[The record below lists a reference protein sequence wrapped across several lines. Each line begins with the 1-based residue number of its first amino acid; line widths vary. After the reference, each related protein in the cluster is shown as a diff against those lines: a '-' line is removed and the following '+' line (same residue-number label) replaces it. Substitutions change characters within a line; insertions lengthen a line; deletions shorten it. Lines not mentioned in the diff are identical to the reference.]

1 MTIERRLKPR
11 INVDL
16 TPLIDV
22 VFQLVI
28 FFMISS
34 TFKTAPGIELM
45 LPDSGTATTI
55 TLTELSVV
63 AVSEDEVYVNK
74 SRTTAEG
81 AEAVIASEIEGR
93 SVSEVQAVLEAG
105 ASAPYQLVVTL
116 LDALRKNGIDA
127 VGLTTRPPSPDKD
140 AP

>member
-1 MTIERRLKPR
+1 MTIERRLKPQ

-16 TPLIDV
+16 TPLIDI

-55 TLTELSVV
+55 TITEMSIV

-74 SRTTAEG
+74 IRTTAAG
-81 AEAVIASEIEGR
+81 AETVVRAELEGR
-93 SVSEVQAVLEAG
+93 TAADVQAVLEAG
-105 ASAPYQLVVTL
+105 AEAPYQLVVTL
-116 LDALRKNGIDA
+116 LDALRANGIDS
-127 VGLTTRPPSPDKD
+127 VGLSTRSPGKA

>member
-1 MTIERRLKPR
+1 MIIERRLKPR

-34 TFKTAPGIELM
+34 TFKTTPGIELQ
-45 LPDSGTATTI
+45 LPESGSAETMAVAELTI
-55 TLTELSVV
+55 SII
-63 AVSEDEVYVNK
+63 SENEIYVNK
-74 SRTTAEG
+74 TLSSIQGMKTILEAELAGTAPDQIQ
-81 AEAVIASEIEGR
+81 ATLEAD
-93 SVSEVQAVLEAG
+93 SEV
-105 ASAPYQLVVTL
+105 PYQLVISV
-116 LDALRKNGIDA
+116 LDSMRASGVKEIGLATRRKGQ
-127 VGLTTRPPSPDKD
+127 

>member
-1 MTIERRLKPR
+1 MTIERRLKPQ

-16 TPLIDV
+16 TPLIDI

-55 TLTELSVV
+55 TITEMSIV

-74 SRTTAEG
+74 IRTTAAG
-81 AEAVIASEIEGR
+81 AETVVKAELEGR
-93 SVSEVQAVLEAG
+93 TAADVQAVLEAG
-105 ASAPYQLVVTL
+105 AEAPYQLVVTL
-116 LDALRKNGIDA
+116 LDALRMNGIDS
-127 VGLTTRPPSPDKD
+127 VGLSTRSPGKV

>member
-1 MTIERRLKPR
+1 MTIERRLKPQ

-34 TFKTAPGIELM
+34 TFKTAPGIELI
-45 LPDSGTATTI
+45 LPDSGTATSITI
-55 TLTELSVV
+55 TELTVV

-74 SRTTAEG
+74 TRTTAVG
-81 AEAVIASEIEGR
+81 AEAVVRAELEGR
-93 SVSEVQAVLEAG
+93 SASDVQAVLEAG
-105 ASAPYQLVVTL
+105 ADAPYQLVVTL
-116 LDALRKNGIDA
+116 LDSLKKNGVDS
-127 VGLTTRPPSPDKD
+127 VGLSTRPAGEDSP
-140 AP
+140 

>member
-34 TFKTAPGIELM
+34 TFKTAPGIELT

-55 TLTELSVV
+55 TITELSII
-63 AVSEDEVYVNK
+63 AVSDDEVYVNK
-74 SRTTAEG
+74 TRTNASG
-81 AEAVIASEIEGR
+81 AEAVIASEMEGR
-93 SVSEVQAVLEAG
+93 TVADVQAVLEAG
-105 ASAPYQLVVTL
+105 AEAPYQLVVTL

-127 VGLTTRPPSPDKD
+127 VGLSTRSPVASKES
-140 AP
+140 P

>member
-1 MTIERRLKPR
+1 MTIERRLKPQ

-16 TPLIDV
+16 TPLIDI

-55 TLTELSVV
+55 TITEMSIV

-74 SRTTAEG
+74 IRTTAAG
-81 AEAVIASEIEGR
+81 AETVVRAELEGR
-93 SVSEVQAVLEAG
+93 TAADVQAVLEAG
-105 ASAPYQLVVTL
+105 AEAPYQLVVTL
-116 LDALRKNGIDA
+116 LDALRINGIDS
-127 VGLTTRPPSPDKD
+127 VGLSTRSSGKE

>member
-1 MTIERRLKPR
+1 MTIERRLKPQ

-16 TPLIDV
+16 TPLIDI

-34 TFKTAPGIELM
+34 TFKTAPGIELT

-55 TLTELSVV
+55 TITEMSIV

-74 SRTTAEG
+74 IRTTAAG
-81 AEAVIASEIEGR
+81 AETVVRAELEGR
-93 SVSEVQAVLEAG
+93 TATDVQAVLEAG
-105 ASAPYQLVVTL
+105 AEAPYQLVVTL
-116 LDALRKNGIDA
+116 LDALRTNGIDS
-127 VGLTTRPPSPDKD
+127 VGLSTR
-140 AP
+140 APGKAVP

>member
-1 MTIERRLKPR
+1 MILNRRLKPQ

-34 TFKTAPGIELM
+34 TFKTAPGIELI
-45 LPDSGTATTI
+45 LPDSGSATTI
-55 TLTELSVV
+55 TVTELTIV
-63 AVSEDEVYVNK
+63 AVSAEEVYVNK
-74 SRTTAEG
+74 VLTNLAG
-81 AEAVIASEIEGR
+81 AEAVVKSELEGR
-93 SVSEVQAVLEAG
+93 SVGEVQAVLEAG
-105 ASAPYQLVVTL
+105 ADVPYQTVVGL
-116 LDALRKNGIDA
+116 LDALRSNGIDA
-127 VGLTTRPPSPDKD
+127 VGLATSRQRP

>member
-34 TFKTAPGIELM
+34 TFKTAPGIELQ

-55 TLTELSVV
+55 TITELSII
-63 AVSEDEVYVNK
+63 AVSDDEVYVNK
-74 SRTTAEG
+74 TRTSATG
-81 AEAVIASEIEGR
+81 AEAVIAAEMEGR
-93 SVSEVQAVLEAG
+93 TLADVQAVLEAG
-105 ASAPYQLVVTL
+105 ADAPYQLVVTL

-127 VGLTTRPPSPDKD
+127 VGLSTRSGAPDKD
-140 AP
+140 SP

>member
-1 MTIERRLKPR
+1 MRIERRLKPR

-34 TFKTAPGIELM
+34 TFKTAPGIELK
-45 LPDSGTATTI
+45 LPDSGTSSAI
-55 TLTELSVV
+55 TLTELSVI
-63 AVSEDEVYVNK
+63 AVSDEEVYVNK
-74 SRTTAEG
+74 TRTTLAG
-81 AEAVIASEIEGR
+81 AEAVIGAELEGR

-105 ASAPYQLVVTL
+105 AEAPYQLVVSL
-116 LDALRKNGIDA
+116 LDALRRNGIDA
-127 VGLTTRPPSPDKD
+127 VGLSTRPK
-140 AP
+140 APGEGGR

>member
-1 MTIERRLKPR
+1 MTIERRLKPQ

-34 TFKTAPGIELM
+34 TFKTAPGIELR
-45 LPDSGTATTI
+45 LPESGAATAITI
-55 TLTELSVV
+55 TELSVV
-63 AVSEDEVYVNK
+63 AVSDLEVYVNK
-74 SRTTAEG
+74 TRTTAAG
-81 AEAVIASEIEGR
+81 AEAVIASELEGR
-93 SVSEVQAVLEAG
+93 SAGDVEAVLEAG
-105 ASAPYQLVVTL
+105 AAAPYQLVVTL
-116 LDALRKNGIDA
+116 LDALKKNGVDA
-127 VGLTTRPPSPDKD
+127 VGLSTRPAGASKD

>member
-1 MTIERRLKPR
+1 MTMERRLKPQ

-16 TPLIDV
+16 TPLIDI

-55 TLTELSVV
+55 TVTEMSIV

-74 SRTTAEG
+74 IRTTAAG
-81 AEAVIASEIEGR
+81 AETVVRAELEGR
-93 SVSEVQAVLEAG
+93 TATDVQAVLEAG
-105 ASAPYQLVVTL
+105 AEAPYQLVVTL
-116 LDALRKNGIDA
+116 LDALRINGIDS
-127 VGLTTRPPSPDKD
+127 VGLSTSSPGK
-140 AP
+140 ATP